1 MTDKPTIGFI
11 GVGLMGHGMA
21 KNIMAGGYPLVIK
34 GNRNR
39 APVEDLV
46 SRGATEV
53 QTAREMAERCD
64 IIHLCLS
71 NSPQVESV
79 IRGPDG
85 ILDGARKGLIVVD
98 TTTADPTST
107 MALAD
112 AMAGHG
118 VEMVDAPLG
127 RTPKEAEEG
136 MLDAMVGASAD
147 AFAKVQPVIETW
159 SGSITHIGG
168 VGAGHKMKLIMNFM
182 SMSYAAVYS
191 EALSLAV
198 KSGLSPQT
206 VKDVMAPSRM
216 GCGFFDTFFA
226 SALMENPEAH
236 RFAIAN
242 AAKDV
247 RYVANMALASGV
259 VNPVGAAVRNI
270 FDGAVAAGKGA
281 DYVPR
286 IADHVAGLNG
296 VDWAAAL
303 AGEKTNAER

>member
-21 KNIMAGGYPLVIK
+21 KNIMAGGYPMVIK

-39 APVEDLV
+39 QPVESLK
-46 SRGATEV
+46 SLGATEV
-53 QTAREMAERCD
+53 QTASEMAAQCD

-71 NSPQVESV
+71 NSAQVESV
-79 IRGPDG
+79 IRGPKG
-85 ILDGARKGLIVVD
+85 ILAGARKGLIVVD

-107 MALAD
+107 MALAEE
-112 AMAGHG
+112 MAAKG

-127 RTPKEAEEG
+127 RTPKEAEAG
-136 MLDAMVGASAD
+136 TLDAMVGASEA
-147 AFAKVQPVIETW
+147 AFAKVQPVIDCW
-159 SGSITHIGG
+159 SGSITHIGP

-191 EALSLAV
+191 EALALAA
-198 KSGLSPQT
+198 KTGLSPQT

-226 SALMENPEAH
+226 SALMDDPDAH
-236 RFAIAN
+236 KFAIAN

-247 RYVANMALASGV
+247 RYVANMAMAAGIA
-259 VNPVGAAVRNI
+259 NPVGAAVRNV
-270 FDGAVAAGKGA
+270 FDQAVAAGKG
-281 DYVPR
+281 DNYVPR
-286 IADHVAGLNG
+286 IADHVAELNG

-303 AGEKTNAER
+303 ASGKSNA